1 MSVDAI
7 DFVLFR
13 GLFHLRL
20 ERVAFLFEGER
31 STFCCATGKHVVTF
45 GVLFDD
51 DECANLFEVRRRAA
65 RFCVDAAR
73 RGALLSSRQ
82 PR

>member
-1 MSVDAI
+1 MDVDGEI
-7 DFVLFR
+7 K
-13 GLFHLRL
+13 HLIAAVQRL
-20 ERVAFLFEGER
+20 GKPDAD
-31 STFCCATGKHVVTF
+31 GKHVVTF